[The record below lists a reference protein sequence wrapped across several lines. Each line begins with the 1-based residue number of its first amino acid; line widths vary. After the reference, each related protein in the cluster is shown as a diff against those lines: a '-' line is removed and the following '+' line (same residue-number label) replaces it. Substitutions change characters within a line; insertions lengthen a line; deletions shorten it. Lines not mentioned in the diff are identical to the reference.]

1 MGLFHKK
8 EACPVCGGEVK
19 GLFHKK
25 IGEGRNAGIYKG
37 ASGISPGE
45 CSEI

>member
-25 IGEGRNAGIYKG
+25 SAARRLCARIALPRFLWQR
-37 ASGISPGE
+37 S
-45 CSEI
+45 C